1 MEREMA
7 RGRDFNL
14 DRIGFVLSLNPNT
27 VQLQLINEREKS
39 LLHFTAVGRKE
50 RRSASTSPVSNLYIN
65 EKMSGY

>member
-39 LLHFTAVGRKE
+39 LLHFTAVGKKE
-50 RRSASTSPVSNLYIN
+50 VPERFHFPRVKFIQQ
-65 EKMSGY
+65 